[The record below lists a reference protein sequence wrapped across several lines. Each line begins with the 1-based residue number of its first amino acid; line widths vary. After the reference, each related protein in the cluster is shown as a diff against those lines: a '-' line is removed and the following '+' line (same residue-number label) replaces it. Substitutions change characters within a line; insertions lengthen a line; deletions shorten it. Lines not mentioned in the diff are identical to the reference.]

1 MSGNEE
7 ETAVGCA
14 STVRGA
20 GVPVV
25 LIHGIGARRQC
36 WDEIAKSLAAHHTVI
51 SYDLRGHGESPLPDG
66 SFGLAALVA
75 DLEALR
81 ARLQLDAMH
90 VVGHSLGGMIGP
102 AYARR
107 YPGRVLSLGLL
118 STAAFR
124 TAEDRAALEGVI
136 SRLEEQGAE
145 ALLPMFAK
153 RWFTDG
159 FVETHADVVR
169 RRQTMVAETDP
180 EVFLNVFRIYAD
192 TEMGPWLHEI
202 DIPTLVLTG
211 EFDGGCSPRLNRAI
225 ADAMPRS
232 RLVVLDGLR
241 HDIVSET
248 PMRIAPVVADFLA
261 DQHVA

>member
-1 MSGNEE
+1 
-7 ETAVGCA
+7 
-14 STVRGA
+14 
-20 GVPVV
+20 
-25 LIHGIGARRQC
+25 
-36 WDEIAKSLAAHHTVI
+36 
-51 SYDLRGHGESPLPDG
+51 
-66 SFGLAALVA
+66 
-75 DLEALR
+75 
-81 ARLQLDAMH
+81 
-90 VVGHSLGGMIGP
+90 
-102 AYARR
+102 
-107 YPGRVLSLGLL
+107 
-118 STAAFR
+118 
-124 TAEDRAALEGVI
+124 
-136 SRLEEQGAE
+136 
-145 ALLPMFAK
+145 
-153 RWFTDG
+153 
-159 FVETHADVVR
+159 VR